1 MTCPEPRCLF
11 EPERMDDG
19 HEPQPWE
26 MEPELGED
34 CLRDEYNE
42 DEEELT

>member
-1 MTCPEPRCLF
+1 
-11 EPERMDDG
+11 MDDG

-26 MEPELGED
+26 MEPELGEFTED

-42 DEEELT
+42 DEKELT